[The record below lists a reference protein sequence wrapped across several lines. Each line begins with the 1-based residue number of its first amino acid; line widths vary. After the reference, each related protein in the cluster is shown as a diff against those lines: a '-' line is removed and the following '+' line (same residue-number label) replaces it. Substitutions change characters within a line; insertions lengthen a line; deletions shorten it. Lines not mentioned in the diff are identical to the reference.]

1 MTTEFLTVQIERVT
15 YTNAQNGYSVLK
27 ATSKGFREL
36 ITLVGVFANIHP
48 GEELRVTG
56 TWACHPQ
63 FGQQFHVQHY
73 STLKPATLKG
83 IEKYLGSGLIK
94 GVGPVTAKRLV
105 AQFHEQT
112 LEIIEHQPELLTSC
126 PGIGSFRAE
135 KIISGWQQ
143 QKAIQDVMVFLQGH
157 GISTAYAVR
166 IFKHFGGEA
175 VKKVADNPY
184 LLAYEI
190 RGIGFKTADK
200 IAAEF
205 GISGADPRRLEAGVL
220 YVLSQHLDEGHLFLP
235 LKLLVDKSRDMLGIE
250 QVSDIETAIESQ
262 IAAGR
267 ATSRTFRDQRLIYLP
282 FAYRHEQ
289 GCVDQLSRRLDTS
302 PSLARERLLALL
314 AQVEARSNLSLS
326 EQQKLAVE
334 KSLRTRLLVITGGP
348 GTGKTTTLNSLVQA
362 HRLAGREVALASPTG
377 RAAKRLSEVT
387 GLEAKTIHRLLE
399 FDPSRGAFK
408 HDAKNPLQ
416 CQTLVI
422 DEASMLD
429 QELFHGVLKALP
441 PQTSLLLVGDVDQL
455 PSVGAG
461 LVLKSLIDS
470 GVIPVVRLDTIFRQ
484 AQGSLI
490 IANAHKINT
499 GRFPHLQEPDGKTQ
513 TDFYFLEHDD
523 KEKLIAQLKLVLT
536 SSLPKKFGYHPIHD
550 IQVLTP
556 LNRGPLGATLLNQV
570 LQEALNPAAPDKPE
584 LTHMNRRF
592 RAGDKVLQT
601 RNNYDLEVF
610 NGDVGII
617 RQVEPE
623 DQELVIEFPQGE
635 RVFQNADLLDL
646 THAFAMSVHK
656 SQGSEYPGVV
666 LLLTN
671 SHYVM
676 LQRNLLYT
684 GVTRAR
690 KTLVIMGTK
699 QAIALAVKNNRTIH
713 RYTIFSELLQE
724 AFATRRTSDNPSA
737 KPGMATGPGGF
748 RESSSDFAEA
758 NDQTVVE

>member
-27 ATSKGFREL
+27 ASSRGFREL

-63 FGQQFHVQHY
+63 FGRQFHVQHY

-94 GVGPVTAKRLV
+94 GVGPVTARRLV
-105 AQFHEQT
+105 AQFSEQT
-112 LEIIEHQPELLTSC
+112 LEIIEHQPQLLTSC
-126 PGIGSFRAE
+126 PGIGAHRAE

-166 IFKHFGGEA
+166 IFKHFGSEA

-205 GISGADPRRLEAGVL
+205 GISGSDPRRLEAGVL
-220 YVLSQHLDEGHLFLP
+220 FVLAQHLEEGHLFLP
-235 LKLLVDKSRDMLGIE
+235 HPLLVEKSREILQIE
-250 QVSDIETAIESQ
+250 QSSDIEAAIEAQ
-262 IAAGR
+262 ITAGR
-267 ATSRTFRDQRLIYLP
+267 AVSRTFRDQRLIYLP
-282 FAYRHEQ
+282 FAWRHEQ
-289 GCVDQLSRRLDTS
+289 GSVDLLEKRLQQQTTI
-302 PSLARERLLALL
+302 ARERLLDILQ
-314 AQVEARSNLSLS
+314 QVEARAQLRLSD
-326 EQQKLAVE
+326 QQKLAVE
-334 KSLRTRLLVITGGP
+334 KSLRSNLLVITGGP

-362 HRLAGREVALASPTG
+362 HLLAGREVALASPTG

-387 GLEAKTIHRLLE
+387 GLEARTIHRLLE
-399 FDPSRGAFK
+399 FDPSKGAFK
-408 HDAKNPLQ
+408 HDGKNPLR

-429 QELFHGVLKALP
+429 QEIFHSVLKALP
-441 PQTSLLLVGDVDQL
+441 PMASLLLVGDVDQL
-455 PSVGAG
+455 PSVGPG

-470 GVIPVVRLDTIFRQ
+470 GVVPVIRLETIFRQ

-499 GRFPHLQEPDGKTQ
+499 GRFPHLQEPDGKTSC
-513 TDFYFLEHDD
+513 DFYFLEHAD
-523 KEKLIAQLKLVLT
+523 KEKLVTQLKTVIS

-570 LQEALNPAAPDKPE
+570 LQETLNPPSSEKPE
-584 LTHMNRRF
+584 LVHMNRRF
-592 RAGDKVLQT
+592 RPGDKVLQT

-617 RQVEPE
+617 RQIEPE
-623 DQELVIEFPQGE
+623 DQEMIIEFPQGE
-635 RVFQNADLLDL
+635 RVYQSSDLLDL
-646 THAFAMSVHK
+646 THAYAISVHK
-656 SQGSEYPGVV
+656 SQGSEYPAVV

-690 KTLVIMGTK
+690 KTLVLMGTK
-699 QAIALAVKNNRTIH
+699 QAVALAVKNNRVIH
-713 RYTIFSELLQE
+713 RYTIFGELLQE
-724 AFATRRTSDNPSA
+724 AFAAKSGSAHTAESSDNR
-737 KPGMATGPGGF
+737 TGPGGF
-748 RESSSDFAEA
+748 REQESSFGKGD
-758 NDQTVVE
+758 